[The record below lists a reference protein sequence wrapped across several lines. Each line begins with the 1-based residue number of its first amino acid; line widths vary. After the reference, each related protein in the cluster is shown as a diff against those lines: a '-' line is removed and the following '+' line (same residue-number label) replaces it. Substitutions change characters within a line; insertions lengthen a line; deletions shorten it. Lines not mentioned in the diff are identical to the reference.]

1 LNTTHFKSG
10 ESAWLQSMV
19 ALIVDEVQPER
30 VVLFGSH
37 ARGEAREDSDVDLLI
52 IEREPFG
59 PGRSRNREAGR
70 LFRRLAGFGIAKDL
84 LLYSRD
90 EVERFAASNNHV
102 VAHALKEGRL
112 VYEQPCAIDRPG
124 GAARAP

>member
-1 LNTTHFKSG
+1 LNTPHVKSG
-10 ESAWLQSMV
+10 ETAWLQSMV
-19 ALIVDEVQPER
+19 DLIVDLVHPER

-37 ARGEAREDSDVDLLI
+37 PRGEAREDSDVDLLI
-52 IEREPFG
+52 IGREPSG

-90 EVERFAASNNHV
+90 EAERFAASENHV
-102 VAHALKEGRL
+102 VAHTLKERRL

-124 GAARAP
+124 VAARAP